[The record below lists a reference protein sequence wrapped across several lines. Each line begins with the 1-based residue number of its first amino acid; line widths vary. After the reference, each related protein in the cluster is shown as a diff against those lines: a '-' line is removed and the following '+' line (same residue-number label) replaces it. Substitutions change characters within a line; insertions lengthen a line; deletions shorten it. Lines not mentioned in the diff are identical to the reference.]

1 MEKCGT
7 IKCIVQSSSSTM
19 GEVEEQHQQVGL
31 DGWMEIVRRRRTTGA
46 ATPAEDEIQVTLLM
60 TPIIL
65 WEVLESRLAAAKD
78 HRPKSDLHLIALH
91 LRPTSS

>member
-1 MEKCGT
+1 
-7 IKCIVQSSSSTM
+7 
-19 GEVEEQHQQVGL
+19 
-31 DGWMEIVRRRRTTGA
+31 MEIVRRRRTTVA